1 MFNTLRKQLT
11 LLYTITTGIILTVV
25 IGTIFISFQREA
37 AANNLETFQNNLY
50 AIETKLQTDSLIK
63 YVWLAEYENNNNLL
77 IHIEDN
83 GKPIDYEGYG
93 YQSGLRNDLVE
104 LVKER
109 AMEDGINSSMPP
121 ITSNKVMSDIYKIKW
136 NNKNYLGAVDLIKEK
151 KGYRSVILLQYF
163 PMEFSR
169 IRSRMVIFIMY
180 GLGVV
185 ALYVV
190 SWKFVGKSL
199 KPVEENRK
207 RQTEFIAAASHELK
221 APLAVLQTSASAL
234 KYGDNQA
241 IFIKNIEN
249 ECVRMSNLIE
259 DMLLLASTDA
269 KNWSLHQCI
278 IDADTLVLETYERM
292 EALCRE
298 QGYRLVVDLPT
309 KPLPKME
316 GDKERLTQVLS
327 ILINNSLAYAN
338 AKERKEIRLR
348 AYEKRNYIYIQVID
362 YGIGIK
368 EEIKA
373 NIFERFYR
381 GDEARNEKSHF
392 GLGLSIAKEII
403 ELHGGIIKCED
414 TEENG
419 STFTIK
425 LKRFI

>member
-25 IGTIFISFQREA
+25 IGIIIISFQREA
-37 AANNLETFQNNLY
+37 AANNLESFQNNLY
-50 AIETKLQTDSLIK
+50 TIETSLQTDSFIK
-63 YVWLAEYENNNNLL
+63 YSWLAEYENNNNLL

-83 GKPIDYEGYG
+83 GFPIDYEGYG
-93 YQSGLRNDLVE
+93 YQSGLRKELVE
-104 LVKER
+104 MVKQR
-109 AMEDGINSSMPP
+109 ALLDGINPSVSP
-121 ITSNKVMSDIYKIKW
+121 ISSNKLKSDIYTIKL
-136 NNKNYLGAVDLIKEK
+136 NNKVYLGVVDIMKEK
-151 KGYRSVILLQYF
+151 NSYKSVVLLQYF
-163 PMEFSR
+163 PQDFSR
-169 IRSRMVIFIMY
+169 IHSRIVIFVMY
-180 GLGVV
+180 GLGVI

-207 RQTEFIAAASHELK
+207 RQTDFIAAASHELK

-234 KYGDNQA
+234 KYGDKQA
-241 IFIKNIEN
+241 MFIKNIEN

-269 KNWSLHQCI
+269 KNWSIHQLV

-292 EALCRE
+292 DALCRE
-298 QGYRLVVDLPT
+298 QGYRLVLELPAE
-309 KPLPKME
+309 PLSRIE
-316 GDKERLTQVLS
+316 GDKERLIQVLS
-327 ILINNSLAYAN
+327 ILIHNALSYAN
-338 AKERKEIRLR
+338 AIERKEILLR
-348 AYEKRNYIYIQVID
+348 AYEKRSYLYIQVID

-381 GDEARNEKSHF
+381 GDEARNEKNHF

-403 ELHGGIIKCED
+403 ELHGGVIQCENMQ
-414 TEENG
+414 EKG
-419 STFTIK
+419 ATFTIK
-425 LKRFI
+425 LKRLV